1 MKAEAWLFS
10 GVAAFFAVTGG
21 VYGWFSSDPA
31 GIAALAVSF
40 LMSGLV
46 AGFLWRQCGRLGPRP
61 EDRTDALVREAGDR
75 RFFFPARSYAP
86 GVSAVGT
93 ALVGLGVVQGLWLAL
108 IGFGALGLGV
118 FGFVF
123 RPAEGDSGT

>member
-10 GVAAFFAVTGG
+10 GIAAFFAVTGG
-21 VYGWFSSDPA
+21 VYVWFSSDPV
-31 GIAALAVSF
+31 GVAALSVSF

-46 AGFLWRQCGRLGPRP
+46 ATFLWRQYSRLGIRP
-61 EDRTDALVREAGDR
+61 EDRTGALVQEVGDR
-75 RFFFPARSYAP
+75 RFSFPARSYAP
-86 GVSAVGT
+86 VVSAVGT

-108 IGFGALGLGV
+108 IGFGVLAVGV

-123 RPAEGDSGT
+123 RPVEADIGP